1 MCVLTQAHYPHPCM
15 CACAQFIDLGAC
27 ADLRSGT
34 NYVPEESILDLNYC
48 PPEQV
53 CVCVRGYD
61 VPVCTPGCVPV
72 CVQCVC
78 VRAVCVRVQCACVRA
93 CVRDCVCVPVCVPVC
108 VLVCVPVFV
117 IVCVPVCMRCVCVRA
132 VCLCAC
138 LCA

>member
-1 MCVLTQAHYPHPCM
+1 M

-93 CVRDCVCVPVCVPVC
+93 CVRA
-108 VLVCVPVFV
+108 
-117 IVCVPVCMRCVCVRA
+117 MRLCP
-132 VCLCAC
+132 CLCAC
-138 LCA
+138 LCACSVPVCVRCACVYMCVYVCVIYVCLVDVHWHTRQT